1 MEKLIGKIIRIDLDI
16 YVINIQDT
24 NNIVFAKARGNAKK
38 NNAILVGD
46 IVEVE
51 KVKRNRTNNLFK

>member
-24 NNIVFAKARGNAKK
+24 NNIVLQKQGEM
-38 NNAILVGD
+38 L
-46 IVEVE
+46 
-51 KVKRNRTNNLFK
+51 KRIMLF